1 MLKNKLRVL
10 EMLIEKR
17 GVSLADYN
25 ERKGLSPKAIEYLE
39 DFLGMTFPSDLREF
53 YNYKDGSG
61 DINIIYKEVDGIKM
75 AFRIYSEDEI
85 VDELCHE
92 DNLPMEGILTKEEIQ
107 KVDKRIKPFLFN
119 KKWLPIGELM
129 YSSHRLYLDLDP
141 SEQGKVKQIIAY
153 VHDPDFVY
161 YLGDSFEEL
170 IDESIKN
177 LEEVVSL
184 EGVDEERESYRI

>member
-25 ERKGLSPKAIEYLE
+25 ERKGLSPKAIDYLE
-39 DFLGMTFPSDLREF
+39 DFLGLTLPADFREF

-61 DINIIYKEVDGIKM
+61 EINLIYKKIDGIKM
-75 AFRIYSEDEI
+75 AFRLYGEDEI
-85 VDELCHE
+85 IDELCHE
-92 DNLPMEGILTKEEIQ
+92 ENLPMEGILTREEIE

-141 SEQGKVKQIIAY
+141 TEHGKVKQIVAY

-161 YLGDSFEEL
+161 YLGDNLEGL
-170 IDESIKN
+170 IDESIEN
-177 LEEVVSL
+177 LEEVIK
-184 EGVDEERESYRI
+184 REIEMIKGA